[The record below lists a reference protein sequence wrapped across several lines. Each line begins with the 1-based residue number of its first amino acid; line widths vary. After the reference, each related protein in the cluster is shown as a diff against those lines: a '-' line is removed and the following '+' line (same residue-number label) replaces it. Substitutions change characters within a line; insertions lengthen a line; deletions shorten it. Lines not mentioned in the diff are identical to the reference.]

1 MKRIIIITE
10 SQKDEILKKYSE
22 SDDKLMIYLR
32 RNFPAVENPE
42 HIQDLMGK
50 YRIMVDDKSYRVS
63 NNFNNIVNMIDNYI
77 KDEFPDLD
85 NKKRRQTIKKYV
97 KHFEN

>member
-1 MKRIIIITE
+1 MKRIIITE

-22 SDDKLMIYLR
+22 ADDKLLIYLR
-32 RNFPAVENPE
+32 RNFPVVENPE

-50 YRIMVDDKSYRVS
+50 YRIMIDDKSYSVV
-63 NNFNNIVNMIDNYI
+63 NNFNSIVNRIDNYLVY
-77 KDEFPDLD
+77 EFPDIED
-85 NKKRRQTIKKYV
+85 KKRRQTIKKYV

>member
-1 MKRIIIITE
+1 MKRIIITE

-32 RNFPAVENPE
+32 RNFPTVENPE
-42 HIQDLMGK
+42 HLQDSMGK
-50 YRIMVDDKSYRVS
+50 YRIIVDDKSYRVL
-63 NNFNNIVNMIDNYI
+63 NNFNYIVSMIDNHI

-85 NKKRRQTIKKYV
+85 DKKRRQTIKKYL

>member
-1 MKRIIIITE
+1 MKRIIITE

-22 SDDKLMIYLR
+22 ADDKLMIYLR

-42 HIQDLMGK
+42 HLQDSMGK
-50 YRIMVDDKSYRVS
+50 YRIVVDDKSYRVL
-63 NNFNNIVNMIDNYI
+63 NNFNYIVSTIDNYI
-77 KDEFPDLD
+77 KDEFPVLD
-85 NKKRRQTIKKYV
+85 DKKRRQTIKKYL